1 MATIKDVA
9 ALAGI
14 SYTTVSHVINGTRP
28 VAPETR
34 ARVEEAVRKLG
45 YCQNMVARGLRK
57 GETMTVGVVS
67 VSSSDAYFAE
77 VLHGV
82 EERGGE
88 DGYGVY
94 ISYTALTDVCPAAC
108 KVTGTDYL
116 GAREAENLSGLERRG
131 IQGLI
136 LNSLQADDRLE
147 SVLSALRAPCIL
159 FQRLVRGPGWDN
171 FICDDYQGASDA
183 MHYLLSL
190 GHRRIGLVEGF
201 GFETHSVKFRKKAWE
216 DALAAAGI
224 GIDPALI
231 RDGRYDPAAAY
242 SETRALLSMT
252 DRPTAILYYSDTM
265 AFAGIRA
272 AADLGL
278 SVPGDLSVVGYDN
291 LPIDD
296 LSVPRLT
303 SVNQMSCQIGRDM
316 MERLIERIASPGL
329 ESLVRSYPQDLVV
342 RESTGKPPS
351 R

>member
-1 MATIKDVA
+1 MVTIKDVA

-45 YCQNMVARGLRK
+45 YSQNMVARGLRK

-67 VSSSDAYFAE
+67 VSSIDAYFAE

-82 EERGGE
+82 QERAGE

-94 ISYTALTDVCPAAC
+94 ISYTALTDVCPTAC
-108 KVTGTDYL
+108 KITGTDSL
-116 GAREAENLSGLERRG
+116 GFREAEQLSGLERRG

-136 LNSLQADDRLE
+136 LNSLQNDERLE
-147 SVLSALRAPCIL
+147 SVLTGLRTPCIL

-183 MHYLLSL
+183 MRYLLSL

-216 DALAAAGI
+216 DALRAAA
-224 GIDPALI
+224 IDADPQLV
-231 RDGRYDPAAAY
+231 RDGRYDPVAAY
-242 SETRALLSMT
+242 TATKALLALA

-265 AFAGIRA
+265 ALSGIRA
-272 AADLGL
+272 AADMGL
-278 SVPGDLSVVGYDN
+278 TVPGDLSVIGYDN

-316 MERLIERIASPGL
+316 MERLMERIANPGL
-329 ESLVRSYPQDLVV
+329 ESLVRSYPQALVV
-342 RESTGKPPS
+342 RESTGSPATA
-351 R
+351 

>member
-82 EERGGE
+82 EERGAE

-94 ISYTALTDVCPAAC
+94 ISYTALTDVCPTAC
-108 KVTGTDYL
+108 KITGTDYL
-116 GAREAENLSGLERRG
+116 GTREAENLSGLERRG

-136 LNSLQADDRLE
+136 LNSLQADDRFE
-147 SVLSALRAPCIL
+147 SVLSSLRTPCIL
-159 FQRLVRGPGWDN
+159 FQRLVQGPGWDN
-171 FICDDYQGASDA
+171 FICDDYQGSSDA
-183 MHYLLSL
+183 MQYLLSL
-190 GHRRIGLVEGF
+190 GHRRIGLIEGF
-201 GFETHSVKFRKKAWE
+201 GFETHSVKFRKKAWG
-216 DALAAAGI
+216 DALGASGI
-224 GIDPALI
+224 GIDPAMI

-242 SETRALLSMT
+242 AETKALLSMD

-265 AFAGIRA
+265 ALAGIRA

-316 MERLIERIASPGL
+316 MERLIERISNPGL
-329 ESLVRSYPQDLVV
+329 ESLVRSYPQALVV
-342 RESTGKPPS
+342 RESTAKPP
-351 R
+351 RQ